1 MLKKQKTDDLSIK
14 IYSLLEEMGAKVDL
28 NLPDVVKN
36 ETLENL
42 LKHLDIEG
50 EEKMRK
56 AGILLHPTSLP
67 GKYRIGTLGKECKKF
82 IDFLEKSKQ
91 SLWQVFPLGPTGYGD
106 SPYQCFS
113 AFAGNPYLID
123 LENLVEL
130 GLLSEEEIKVCYS
143 EEDEY
148 VDYGK
153 LYELKNPLLEK
164 AYDKRN
170 LLLDEF
176 NMFKKENS
184 SWLDNYALFI
194 SIKNHNNGASW
205 DIWDKDI
212 KFRKAEAIK
221 RYERLLERQIDTQK
235 FIQFLFF
242 RQWKEIKQYA
252 NAKNIEIIG
261 DIPIFVAF
269 DSADAWANTDIFL
282 FDHDLKPCCVA
293 GVPPD
298 YFSATGQ
305 LWGNPLYN
313 WDKMKETGYK
323 WWIERIKANLST
335 CDIIRIDHFRGFE
348 SYWEIPYGEETAING
363 KWVKGPGIDF
373 FNKLKEVFGKL
384 NIIAEDLGILTDD
397 VVKLKENAGLPGMK
411 ILQFAF
417 DGDMTNDYLPHNFE
431 KNCVVYTGTHDND
444 TTQGWYNSLN
454 DNERNRVKSY
464 INNWD
469 DAGIVWNL
477 IRLAHESVAKFS
489 IIPMQD
495 YLCLDSRAR
504 INTPGVSVGN
514 WMFRMKENA
523 MSDELACSIAQLT
536 NYYGR

>member
-1 MLKKQKTDDLSIK
+1 
-14 IYSLLEEMGAKVDL
+14 
-28 NLPDVVKN
+28 
-36 ETLENL
+36 
-42 LKHLDIEG
+42 
-50 EEKMRK
+50 MRK

-67 GKYRIGTLGKECKKF
+67 GKYRVGTLGKECKKF

-130 GLLSEEEIKVCYS
+130 GLLSEEDIKVCYS
-143 EEDEY
+143 EDDNY

-153 LYELKNPLLEK
+153 LYEIKNPLLEK
-164 AYDKRN
+164 AYDKHE
-170 LLLDEF
+170 LLNDEF
-176 NMFKKENS
+176 VEFKKENS
-184 SWLDNYALFI
+184 SWLDNYTLFI
-194 SIKNHNNGASW
+194 SIKNYNQGASW
-205 DIWDKDI
+205 DVWDKDI
-212 KFRKAEAIK
+212 KFREPKAIEK
-221 RYERLLERQIDTQK
+221 YEKLLAEQIDKQK

-242 RQWKEIKQYA
+242 KQWKEIKKYA
-252 NAKNIEIIG
+252 NSKNIQIIG

-282 FDHDLKPCCVA
+282 FDNDLKPCCVA

-313 WDKMKETGYK
+313 WDKMRETGYK
-323 WWIERIKANLST
+323 WWIERIGANLSV

-348 SYWEIPYGEETAING
+348 SYWEIPYGEQTAING

-373 FNKLKEVFGKL
+373 FNKLKETFGEL
-384 NIIAEDLGILTDD
+384 NIIAEDLGILTDE
-397 VVKLKENAGLPGMK
+397 VVKLKESAGLPGMK

-431 KNCVVYTGTHDND
+431 QNCVVYTGTHDND

-454 DNERNRVKSY
+454 DEERNRVKSY

-477 IRLAHESVAKFS
+477 IRLTHNSIAKFS

-504 INTPGVSVGN
+504 INTPGVSSGN
-514 WMFRMKENA
+514 WMFRIKENA
-523 MSDELACSIAQLT
+523 MSDELANSIADLT
-536 NYYGR
+536 KNSGR